1 MPTRASPTAHRGQVW
16 LGLLV
21 LYFVWGSTY
30 LGIAYAVETI
40 PPFLMAAIRFALAG
54 LVLFVFTLVP
64 LLLRALFALLGG
76 DIATVRRLAGARSIE
91 EDAADEIAHTGPL
104 QGKV

>member
-1 MPTRASPTAHRGQVW
+1 MPTSASPTAHRGQVW

-40 PPFLMAAIRFALAG
+40 PPAKRACQ
-54 LVLFVFTLVP
+54 
-64 LLLRALFALLGG
+64 RALTSE
-76 DIATVRRLAGARSIE
+76 TV
-91 EDAADEIAHTGPL
+91 
-104 QGKV
+104 V